1 MLVLAIV
8 ALEVPLILS
17 LRDRVDNEVRS
28 QARSQADFLAAA
40 VDLTDR
46 TELDRVTAELA
57 RGCAGA

>member
-46 TELDRVTAELA
+46 AELDRVTAELA